1 MKQIYILGSLSTLA
15 LLAPAISLAQLT
27 GEGDSAKTAGE
38 IGTFLGSV
46 LGFID
51 AVLIPLILGIAFLMF
66 VWGVFKYFILGGA
79 DSEKQ
84 AEGKSLMFYAIA
96 GFVLILAFY
105 GIINVLT
112 NGLGLSGGENNSLQE
127 DIKTG
132 FEIQANGGSSDP
144 QSGRNGN

>member
-1 MKQIYILGSLSTLA
+1 MIA
-15 LLAPAISLAQLT
+15 LVAPTISFAQLT
-27 GEGDSAKTAGE
+27 ADGDDAKTAGA
-38 IGTFLGSV
+38 IGSFLGNV

-51 AVLIPLILGIAFLMF
+51 SVLIPLILGIAFLMF

-112 NGLGLSGGENNSLQE
+112 DGIGLGG
-127 DIKTG
+127 KTIEAPG
-132 FEIQANGGSSDP
+132 VPVTI
-144 QSGRNGN
+144 